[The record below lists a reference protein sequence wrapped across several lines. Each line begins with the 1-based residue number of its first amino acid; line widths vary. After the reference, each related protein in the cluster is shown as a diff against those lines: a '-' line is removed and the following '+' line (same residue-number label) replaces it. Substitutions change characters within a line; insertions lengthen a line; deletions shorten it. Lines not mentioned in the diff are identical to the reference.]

1 MSDVIGPVFL
11 GGQTEVFIAKDWG
24 HQRNYSEE
32 VAKRV
37 DEEIRRILDEQFER
51 ARNAIIEN
59 REALERVVA
68 ALLEYERVDGDE
80 FEKIFKGEQ
89 VEIETF
95 SERRTRLETA
105 DPDVE
110 AREMAEREKAEREEA
125 ERKAAEKERE
135 ADPFK
140 W

>member
-1 MSDVIGPVFL
+1 M
-11 GGQTEVFIAKDWG
+11 
-24 HQRNYSEE
+24 
-32 VAKRV
+32 